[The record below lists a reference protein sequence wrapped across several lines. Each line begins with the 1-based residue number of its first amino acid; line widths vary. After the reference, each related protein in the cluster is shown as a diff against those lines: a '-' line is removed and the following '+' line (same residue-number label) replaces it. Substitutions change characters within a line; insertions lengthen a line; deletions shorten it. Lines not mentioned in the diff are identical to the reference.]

1 MKNKKIYFLI
11 FIFSYIFL
19 ITFFFTLEKVFLQE
33 VFLNATRNIFL
44 RDISVRR
51 FVAKLGGVY
60 GDINKISPNPYLKLQ
75 DREITASNQKTYTL
89 INPAYFIKNVYEI
102 MQKDY
107 GIISRITSPNF
118 LNPNNAPNDIEKEAL
133 KKFEKGQKEYY
144 KFINHNGKKTFF
156 YMAPLYVE
164 EGCLLCHKE
173 QGYKLGDLRGG
184 ISVYLK
190 SESVMSLLSNINK
203 TGIMIITLIYI
214 IFIYFLLRY
223 NRKIKK
229 YVKEILEKEENFQ
242 KIAKKSKSLII
253 IFDKNGTLK
262 YSNKEINYL
271 RDINFI
277 NFQEFLN
284 NFKEEDKKE
293 ILEAINRRDIL
304 NKDYETKSEIILSI
318 NLDYLADNLILF
330 LEDITDQRKYTDF
343 LEYFTNKLSVK
354 SEIEFFND
362 LNNYITQNLG
372 VDYSFIGTFIPNN
385 KNRIKTI
392 SLSFKG
398 KIIDNIEYDL
408 KGTPCENVINKN
420 FCIYQDNVFNLFPED
435 LFLKEFGIR
444 GYVGTPIFSND
455 GQVIGIFV
463 LLSEK
468 PIFYTKMVEN
478 VVRVV
483 SQKISSDLEKLK
495 VKRTMEL
502 IDNILQKSNTGILI
516 TDKKFN
522 ILYKNENFQEGTFNN
537 LSDIKESWISSFIKD
552 SEKRD
557 NYQIELQEK
566 KKDEIKYYLLNIYKI
581 INQDNE
587 YFLFLKE
594 DITQYKKMEKQLF
607 QAQKMESLGL
617 MISGIIHDFNNI
629 LTAILNYANLISLS
643 SQEQDTIKYS
653 EDIKKCVDL
662 SSNLTRD
669 LLIFSRH
676 ETSDKI
682 QIDLNVVVNN
692 IYKIFQRTLPRNIN
706 FYIKLYPEKIICN
719 LNLSQIEQVL
729 MNIILNAKDAMPD
742 GGNLTIETYIQ
753 TLDDMNAKIREYGV
767 ISITDTGTGIPAHML
782 DKVFDPFFT
791 TKEPGKGTGL
801 GLAIS
806 YQIVKRHNGFIN
818 VYSEEN
824 LGTTF
829 KIYLPLKSEN
839 ESEVR
844 DGKDNLTSLDLK
856 PIKKTVLIIDDEDY
870 ILDFLEQFLTKKLE
884 CTVIKAKNGK
894 EGLEKFYENI
904 DKIDLI
910 ITDFMMPQID
920 GLELIKAVKK
930 EKENLPIILTT
941 GYGNIP
947 TNKEILQLNNVFQII
962 KPFSIYKIQECLNKI
977 FNS

>member
-372 VDYSFIGTFIPNN
+372 VDYSFIGTFISNN

-742 GGNLTIETYIQ
+742 GGNLTIETYRQ

-884 CTVIKAKNGK
+884 CNIIKAKNGK

>member
-372 VDYSFIGTFIPNN
+372 VDYSFIEP
-385 KNRIKTI
+385 
-392 SLSFKG
+392 S
-398 KIIDNIEYDL
+398 
-408 KGTPCENVINKN
+408 
-420 FCIYQDNVFNLFPED
+420 
-435 LFLKEFGIR
+435 
-444 GYVGTPIFSND
+444 
-455 GQVIGIFV
+455 
-463 LLSEK
+463 
-468 PIFYTKMVEN
+468 
-478 VVRVV
+478 
-483 SQKISSDLEKLK
+483 
-495 VKRTMEL
+495 
-502 IDNILQKSNTGILI
+502 
-516 TDKKFN
+516 
-522 ILYKNENFQEGTFNN
+522 
-537 LSDIKESWISSFIKD
+537 
-552 SEKRD
+552 
-557 NYQIELQEK
+557 
-566 KKDEIKYYLLNIYKI
+566 YL
-581 INQDNE
+581 
-587 YFLFLKE
+587 
-594 DITQYKKMEKQLF
+594 
-607 QAQKMESLGL
+607 
-617 MISGIIHDFNNI
+617 
-629 LTAILNYANLISLS
+629 
-643 SQEQDTIKYS
+643 
-653 EDIKKCVDL
+653 
-662 SSNLTRD
+662 
-669 LLIFSRH
+669 
-676 ETSDKI
+676 
-682 QIDLNVVVNN
+682 
-692 IYKIFQRTLPRNIN
+692 
-706 FYIKLYPEKIICN
+706 
-719 LNLSQIEQVL
+719 
-729 MNIILNAKDAMPD
+729 
-742 GGNLTIETYIQ
+742 
-753 TLDDMNAKIREYGV
+753 
-767 ISITDTGTGIPAHML
+767 
-782 DKVFDPFFT
+782 T
-791 TKEPGKGTGL
+791 TKIG
-801 GLAIS
+801 
-806 YQIVKRHNGFIN
+806 
-818 VYSEEN
+818 
-824 LGTTF
+824 
-829 KIYLPLKSEN
+829 
-839 ESEVR
+839 
-844 DGKDNLTSLDLK
+844 
-856 PIKKTVLIIDDEDY
+856 
-870 ILDFLEQFLTKKLE
+870 
-884 CTVIKAKNGK
+884 
-894 EGLEKFYENI
+894 
-904 DKIDLI
+904 
-910 ITDFMMPQID
+910 
-920 GLELIKAVKK
+920 
-930 EKENLPIILTT
+930 
-941 GYGNIP
+941 
-947 TNKEILQLNNVFQII
+947 
-962 KPFSIYKIQECLNKI
+962 
-977 FNS
+977 

>member
-1 MKNKKIYFLI
+1 M
-11 FIFSYIFL
+11 
-19 ITFFFTLEKVFLQE
+19 
-33 VFLNATRNIFL
+33 
-44 RDISVRR
+44 
-51 FVAKLGGVY
+51 
-60 GDINKISPNPYLKLQ
+60 
-75 DREITASNQKTYTL
+75 
-89 INPAYFIKNVYEI
+89 
-102 MQKDY
+102 
-107 GIISRITSPNF
+107 
-118 LNPNNAPNDIEKEAL
+118 
-133 KKFEKGQKEYY
+133 
-144 KFINHNGKKTFF
+144 
-156 YMAPLYVE
+156 
-164 EGCLLCHKE
+164 
-173 QGYKLGDLRGG
+173 
-184 ISVYLK
+184 
-190 SESVMSLLSNINK
+190 
-203 TGIMIITLIYI
+203 
-214 IFIYFLLRY
+214 
-223 NRKIKK
+223 
-229 YVKEILEKEENFQ
+229 
-242 KIAKKSKSLII
+242 
-253 IFDKNGTLK
+253 
-262 YSNKEINYL
+262 
-271 RDINFI
+271 
-277 NFQEFLN
+277 
-284 NFKEEDKKE
+284 
-293 ILEAINRRDIL
+293 
-304 NKDYETKSEIILSI
+304 
-318 NLDYLADNLILF
+318 
-330 LEDITDQRKYTDF
+330 
-343 LEYFTNKLSVK
+343 
-354 SEIEFFND
+354 
-362 LNNYITQNLG
+362 
-372 VDYSFIGTFIPNN
+372 
-385 KNRIKTI
+385 
-392 SLSFKG
+392 
-398 KIIDNIEYDL
+398 
-408 KGTPCENVINKN
+408 
-420 FCIYQDNVFNLFPED
+420 FPED

-522 ILYKNENFQEGTFNN
+522 ILFKNENFQEGTFNN

-742 GGNLTIETYIQ
+742 GGNLTIETYRQ

-884 CTVIKAKNGK
+884 CNIIKAKNGK